1 MDIVGNIKLVGLGHI
16 ANARVEQLEADPD
29 VMVAGLLWYNTT
41 DGVYRGYDG
50 TTVITFSDA
59 SALAAAIAGAGL
71 QEDGSY
77 LADEEANYI
86 DEATSLFDADQRLDA
101 ALKALEQRVDEGGSA
116 AGLQGQ
122 IDAIEVGAGLQEDG
136 SYLADE
142 EANYIDTATSLYE
155 ADQLLDAAIADLAT
169 SASGALQRAG
179 GTMAGNIEMDGNF
192 ITGLPSP
199 VNANDAATKAFVEAT
214 AAGLDFQADVLD
226 IQVDDQL
233 DPQTS
238 AGSRYI
244 ITDAENLAEGFG
256 TISGVDDGDIVQ
268 HNGEEFVVA
277 YDVSEAGP
285 GALLWNRADS
295 TFYFWD
301 GTSWN
306 AFGGMSGITAGTAL
320 EKDGNVLNVLVGDN
334 ITIDEEGA
342 LSVAIG
348 DGLGSEDGVIS
359 LKLAQD
365 SGLIL
370 DENGLAFD
378 SEAIE
383 GVIKETGGTMTG
395 PLVLA
400 GDPANDLEAATRQY
414 VDAVRTDL
422 QNAADGATFIYD
434 GSVSAATHEIEHG
447 IGSKYC
453 NVTVVDSSD
462 QVIIPDNITF
472 VDENSL
478 TVGFVSAITCKVIVT
493 SKYVAPA
500 APEPEPVQ
508 ED

>member
-1 MDIVGNIKLVGLGHI
+1 M
-16 ANARVEQLEADPD
+16 
-29 VMVAGLLWYNTT
+29 
-41 DGVYRGYDG
+41 
-50 TTVITFSDA
+50 
-59 SALAAAIAGAGL
+59 
-71 QEDGSY
+71 
-77 LADEEANYI
+77 
-86 DEATSLFDADQRLDA
+86 
-101 ALKALEQRVDEGGSA
+101 
-116 AGLQGQ
+116 
-122 IDAIEVGAGLQEDG
+122 
-136 SYLADE
+136 
-142 EANYIDTATSLYE
+142 
-155 ADQLLDAAIADLAT
+155 DAAIADLAT